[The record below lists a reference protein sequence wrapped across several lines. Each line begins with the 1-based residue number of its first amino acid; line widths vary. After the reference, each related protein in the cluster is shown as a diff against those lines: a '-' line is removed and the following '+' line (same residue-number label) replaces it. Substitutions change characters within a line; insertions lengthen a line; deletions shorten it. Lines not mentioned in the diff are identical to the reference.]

1 MGVIYKATCLITNR
15 SYIGQTR
22 NSLEERKKQH
32 QKCHD
37 GSPFHLAI
45 EKYGKENFIWEILEE
60 CDNSKLDEREIFW
73 IDYYHTYGRGYN
85 ATKGGDNANA
95 LDNWRKNNP
104 EKFYDIALKNLEK
117 ANLYNKQHREEH
129 MANLEK
135 AREIGIEK
143 VKKKVFNI
151 DLNIT
156 FNSLA
161 DAERWSLSEDNPNGK
176 KASHQHIS
184 KVCKGKR
191 KTAGGYKWR
200 YI

>member
-22 NSLEERKKQH
+22 KSLEERKKQH

-45 EKYGKENFIWEILEE
+45 EKYGKEKFIWEILEE

-85 ATKGGDNANA
+85 ATRGGDNANA

-104 EKFYDIALKNLEK
+104 EKSYDMALKNLEK
-117 ANLYNKQHREEH
+117 ANLYNK
-129 MANLEK
+129 
-135 AREIGIEK
+135 
-143 VKKKVFNI
+143 
-151 DLNIT
+151 
-156 FNSLA
+156 
-161 DAERWSLSEDNPNGK
+161 
-176 KASHQHIS
+176 
-184 KVCKGKR
+184 
-191 KTAGGYKWR
+191 
-200 YI
+200 